1 MSYRLSQECL
11 GASNIHFVRRTFAAE
26 KETFSRDILP
36 AVSHP
41 KLNVKVFSQG
51 WEGTY
56 RGPCSGHYSVI
67 VGENKFCCCLIDYLF
82 YNQIMRKYLPEKHR
96 TQLYKGKPSAP

>member
-26 KETFSRDILP
+26 RETFSRDILP

-41 KLNVKVFSQG
+41 ELNVKVFSQG
-51 WEGTY
+51 WEVPTGVPVMCTT
-56 RGPCSGHYSVI
+56 R
-67 VGENKFCCCLIDYLF
+67 LL
-82 YNQIMRKYLPEKHR
+82 LEKI
-96 TQLYKGKPSAP
+96 SFVVA